1 MPDSGFLRCTRYTL
15 FFSCSLHNDVR
26 QQTGISWEE
35 GMTCIYE
42 ACYPIIWPAIHYNV
56 SVNLA
61 IRIPTPCSGLSAT
74 TNRKIRGSVDI
85 LSHVNQHSWER
96 SSGSPHSS
104 NASGTMRI
112 DSQTRI
118 CLRPKGCTQQFVR
131 FVKRDIHWRE
141 TLSKIT
147 PNCTLHTLC
156 YDGSRFRKIV
166 CNCLDD
172 NVHHNPRIR
181 LPLLKLRLDFFSQIY
196 QLSFLLQYVFLSRK
210 LLWLGLN

>member
-26 QQTGISWEE
+26 QHT
-35 GMTCIYE
+35 
-42 ACYPIIWPAIHYNV
+42 IIWPAIQYNV
-56 SVNLA
+56 SVNLT
-61 IRIPTPCSGLSAT
+61 IRIPTPCSGLLVT
-74 TNRKIRGSVDI
+74 PNRKIRGSVDI
-85 LSHVNQHSWER
+85 LSRVNLDSWER

-104 NASGTMRI
+104 NASSTMRI

-118 CLRPKGCTQQFVR
+118 CLRSKGCTQQFVR
-131 FVKRDIHWRE
+131 FVKRYIHWSE
-141 TLSKIT
+141 TPSKIT

-166 CNCLDD
+166 CNYLDD

-196 QLSFLLQYVFLSRK
+196 QLSFLL
-210 LLWLGLN
+210 